1 MSIRDRLRGGIEQ
14 LASTPTDQ
22 EPDPRGEHRVDAE
35 RTADSGGIVSYL
47 LGHTIGTS
55 SDETSDTVIRSPP
68 EKIDE
73 YWREYYKRFALTRA
87 PLNDFSSSVV
97 EPGYQIRV
105 EDVDGER
112 DKEMEEALELWASN
126 CVIHAGEH
134 GHDLRKLMEQIPKK
148 RRGKG
153 TQIVEKVGT
162 EDDPDKVVALLAL
175 DPATFKIHTRE
186 RQPIIVQ
193 PDDDVDEDHPR
204 TPDGDAATYT
214 QYHEDVPGHE
224 DKDPIHFAANDVIK
238 FTFDVDDG
246 EVWGTSVYDAIAERI
261 DALRQKLNDR
271 DFAIRQT
278 GYPHRIYSSDNWSME
293 EAKDYAEAHA
303 EGDVSDSYGPDE
315 SQGDRGGEKQ
325 SFAGRVDF
333 VPHEVKVQVE
343 EGSVPDLEDPI
354 RDDVEQIFAVMPVG
368 KYQIAY
374 ADDLNQFVVD
384 PQKEKD
390 EEAIDDE
397 RRYLERKF
405 EPVLQEKAN
414 ELASGDEYAC
424 EVSLSIEPP
433 KDENPLRREGF
444 PADNLETFATAWQK
458 YQTADGGIDLP
469 AAAFAD
475 LAGIDLGDLQEQ
487 FDFEAEAL
495 DIPDSQDTPGA
506 MEDVQQ
512 GTGNGDG
519 NEGETEPPEGDGGAD
534 GGEQTA

>member
-1 MSIRDRLRGGIEQ
+1 MRIRDRLRGGIEQ

-35 RTADSGGIVSYL
+35 RTADSGGVVSYL

-55 SDETSDTVIRSPP
+55 PDETGDTVMRSPP

-105 EDVDGER
+105 EDADGER
-112 DKEMEEALELWASN
+112 DKDIEEALELWASN

-204 TPDGDAATYT
+204 TPDGDAAAYT

-224 DKDPIHFAANDVIK
+224 DKDPIHFAADDVIK

-261 DALRQKLNDR
+261 DAFRQKLNDR

-333 VPHEVKVQVE
+333 VPHTVEVQVE
-343 EGSVPDLEDPI
+343 EGSVPDLENPI

-405 EPVLQEKAN
+405 EPVLQEKAD
-414 ELASGDEYAC
+414 ELASGDAYDG
-424 EVSLSIEPP
+424 EVTLSVEPP

-444 PADNLETFATAWQK
+444 PADNLVAFANAWQK

-469 AAAFAD
+469 AGAFAD
-475 LAGIDLGDLQEQ
+475 LVGIDLEDLQEQ
-487 FDFEAEAL
+487 FEFEADPL
-495 DIPDSQDTPGA
+495 DIDDSADLPSNTPPPDAG
-506 MEDVQQ
+506 
-512 GTGNGDG
+512 
-519 NEGETEPPEGDGGAD
+519 EGDGAVDEAGD
-534 GGEQTA
+534 EIEDEGGESDA

>member
-1 MSIRDRLRGGIEQ
+1 MRVRDRLRGGIEQ
-14 LASTPTDQ
+14 LAPSTSEISDE
-22 EPDPRGEHRVDAE
+22 EPDPRGEHRIDSL

-47 LGHTIGTS
+47 LGHTIGTC
-55 SDETSDTVIRSPP
+55 DDDTSDTVMRSPP
-68 EKIDE
+68 EKINE
-73 YWREYYKRFALTRA
+73 YWQDYYKEFALTRA

-97 EPGYQIRV
+97 EPGYQITV
-105 EDVDGER
+105 EGADGDR
-112 DKEMEEALELWASN
+112 DQDMEEALELWASN

-134 GHDLRKLMEQIPKK
+134 GHDLRILMEQIPKK

-162 EDDPDKVVALLAL
+162 DDDPDAIVALLPL

-193 PDDDVDEDHPR
+193 PDDVVDEDHPR
-204 TPDGDAATYT
+204 TPDGDPAGYT

-224 DKDPIHFAANDVIK
+224 DKDPIQFAADDVIK
-238 FTFDVDDG
+238 FTYDVDDG
-246 EVWGTSVYDAIAERI
+246 EVWGTSIYDAIAPRI
-261 DALRQKLNDR
+261 DGIRQKLNDR

-293 EAKDYAEAHA
+293 EAKAYAEAHA

-333 VPHEVKVQVE
+333 VPHEVNVQVE

-405 EPVLQEKAN
+405 EPVLQEKAD
-414 ELASGDEYAC
+414 ELVSGDSYEG

-475 LAGIDLGDLQEQ
+475 LAGIDLDALPEQ
-487 FDFEAEAL
+487 FDFEPEEL
-495 DIPDSQDTPGA
+495 EIPESEDTPGA
-506 MEDVQQ
+506 MDDLQ
-512 GTGNGDG
+512 GGAGEGD
-519 NEGETEPPEGDGGAD
+519 EETEPSEGDVGTE
-534 GGEQTA
+534 GGEQEA